1 MGATSALQGD
11 TVKRTQLDMRRFEKV
26 VALLDSA
33 VEGEASA
40 AFGRARHLLASAGVS
55 FQELMVGT
63 SVAEGGKFASAQE
76 RAQEHQLESLRWSL
90 ARQELQIATL
100 RQAVEEKSA
109 VIQKEQ
115 EKRFLLEREL
125 SGVRKALAVQM
136 EEALN
141 RREEAE
147 KLFRD
152 LSRSRSEALELLRE
166 MEQLKSAGNDKKNQ
180 DTGALKKDVC
190 FDEQVMVPAPGA
202 VRNGTAGV
210 RPSASSGPNQPV
222 GKNLS
227 SSSSSLSSG
236 SKGQGALDL
245 VGGRDNEG
253 GQQYRWAPVEQRH
266 YTVTATVSR
275 PGNDD
280 PGFEEP
286 GFRVTTPVGTK
297 SARVE
302 A

>member
-1 MGATSALQGD
+1 M
-11 TVKRTQLDMRRFEKV
+11 KRTQLDMRRFEKV

-76 RAQEHQLESLRWSL
+76 QAQEHQLESLRWSL

-109 VIQKEQ
+109 VIKKEQ

-180 DTGALKKDVC
+180 DTGTLKKDVR

-210 RPSASSGPNQPV
+210 MPSASSGPNQPV
-222 GKNLS
+222 GKKLS
-227 SSSSSLSSG
+227 SSSSSSG
-236 SKGQGALDL
+236 AKGQGALDL

-266 YTVTATVSR
+266 YTVTATASR

-286 GFRVTTPVGTK
+286 GFRITTPVGTK
-297 SARVE
+297 TARVE